1 MSQLSAKQLGEME
14 EDHVKRIRKTLNKL
28 GINPDDDLFTSPEYE
43 GTSSGTV
50 GFPTRTGIT
59 AKTIMD
65 FISEDKERRSKAKTI
80 IKNLYEKELKNY
92 HTFLK
97 ERGLPIEN
105 FETFLATFQI
115 DPPKKEERPKEGK
128 QRRIQREKE
137 EQESIK
143 LSNQINY

>member
-14 EDHVKRIRKTLNKL
+14 EAHVSKIRKTLNKL
-28 GINPDDDLFTSPEYE
+28 RINPDDDLFTPPEYE

-80 IKNLYEKELKNY
+80 IKNLYEKDLKNY

-115 DPPKKEERPKEGK
+115 DPPKKGGK
-128 QRRIQREKE
+128 TKRRKTKKNTKRKRRTR
-137 EQESIK
+137 K
-143 LSNQINY
+143 H